1 LDFHATEDSIRSR
14 GFAFVEMAE
23 SNADKA
29 VAALNGVNVGGH
41 AIKVKEARPK
51 AERGGAVSARAAV
64 AHPKLDAR
72 SGRAGD
78 GERCMSTEF
87 CYE

>member
-1 LDFHATEDSIRSR
+1 LKQIFVGNLDFHATEDSIRSR

-29 VAALNGVNVGGH
+29 VAASNGVNVGGH

-51 AERGGAVSARAAV
+51 AQRGVAVSARAAV
-64 AHPKLDAR
+64 ANPKVDAR
-72 SGRAGD
+72 SGQAGN
-78 GERCMSTEF
+78 GA
-87 CYE
+87 